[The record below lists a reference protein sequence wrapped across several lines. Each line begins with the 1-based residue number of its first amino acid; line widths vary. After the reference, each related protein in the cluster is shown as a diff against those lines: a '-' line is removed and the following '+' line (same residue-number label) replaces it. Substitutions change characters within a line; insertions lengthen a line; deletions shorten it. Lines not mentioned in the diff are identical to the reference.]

1 MSIDNSLKQII
12 AKHIDI
18 ALDID
23 KISNDHYLDQ
33 IGVNSINFIRM
44 IIEIEQEYNIEFD
57 IDMLAIESFEK
68 VGHFISYVEKLV
80 GLQVNG

>member
-12 AKHIDI
+12 AKHI
-18 ALDID
+18 DID

-57 IDMLAIESFEK
+57 IDMLKRLTERVRIW
-68 VGHFISYVEKLV
+68 
-80 GLQVNG
+80 N